1 MGTKGWGLGGS
12 MSMVGRLNLGVQLGE
27 GILTGGMMD
36 GGNDINLIGMGG
48 SVGKT
53 QEVTRVL
60 KG

>member
-1 MGTKGWGLGGS
+1 

-27 GILTGGMMD
+27 GILTGGTMD